1 MSWSGA
7 SARCVTVFL
16 QEIRNRRY
24 ASCAD
29 SLFLQ
34 ERGPRRPEGRPY
46 DKNVLGHTRQVQ
58 VEHRGVP
65 RARIGLRRLRDA
77 PAHADGAHCGRGSHA
92 PRHRGRYPH
101 RYLDARYLGG
111 GAARQ
116 HHECVRLFQRFRRI
130 RYGAAFETVPQDTG
144 VLLRRN
150 GQIQLRFAHH
160 ASDGRCHA
168 PATGRAARTAHPAP
182 FADDARDG
190 LLLCGADR
198 FRPCTDSGRSH
209 TRARDKRISDSA

>member
-1 MSWSGA
+1 MACVVSGA

-77 PAHADGAHCGRGSHA
+77 PAHADGAHRGRGSHA

-130 RYGAAFETVPQDTG
+130 RYGACVRDCSARYRSSPSPKWTNSTP
-144 VLLRRN
+144 LRS
-150 GQIQLRFAHH
+150 LRV
-160 ASDGRCHA
+160 
-168 PATGRAARTAHPAP
+168 
-182 FADDARDG
+182 
-190 LLLCGADR
+190 
-198 FRPCTDSGRSH
+198 
-209 TRARDKRISDSA
+209 